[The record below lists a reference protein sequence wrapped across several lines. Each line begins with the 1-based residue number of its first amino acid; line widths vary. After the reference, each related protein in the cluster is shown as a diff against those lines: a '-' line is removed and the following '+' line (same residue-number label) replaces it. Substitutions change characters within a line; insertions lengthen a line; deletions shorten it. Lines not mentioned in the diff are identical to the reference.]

1 MVPGEK
7 TAHSYQTV
15 LNGANDRRTQ
25 ARMSGAAPIWATA
38 TPSTFASRLQKPHL
52 LRRPGG
58 TLGEAAALRARSGRD
73 NRHGR
78 CLCRRERR
86 DATNRGAIDLLVA
99 KSRCVWRGCNTLV
112 MDEDQARSFRLDSR
126 PLALGDAAALALAP
140 SCPVV
145 RPERARDRR
154 RRWLLVAEAMQ
165 APRPCVW
172 RIPLDSRLA
181 RLYLRNER
189 GRLIGGGR
197 Q

>member
-86 DATNRGAIDLLVA
+86 
-99 KSRCVWRGCNTLV
+99 
-112 MDEDQARSFRLDSR
+112 
-126 PLALGDAAALALAP
+126 AA
-140 SCPVV
+140 
-145 RPERARDRR
+145 
-154 RRWLLVAEAMQ
+154 Q
-165 APRPCVW
+165 T
-172 RIPLDSRLA
+172 
-181 RLYLRNER
+181 
-189 GRLIGGGR
+189 GGR
-197 Q
+197 STCSSPKAGALVGWDTPAADEP

>member
-25 ARMSGAAPIWATA
+25 GRMSGAAPIWATA

-78 CLCRRERR
+78 CLSRRERR
-86 DATNRGAIDLLVA
+86 
-99 KSRCVWRGCNTLV
+99 
-112 MDEDQARSFRLDSR
+112 
-126 PLALGDAAALALAP
+126 AA
-140 SCPVV
+140 
-145 RPERARDRR
+145 
-154 RRWLLVAEAMQ
+154 Q
-165 APRPCVW
+165 T
-172 RIPLDSRLA
+172 
-181 RLYLRNER
+181 
-189 GRLIGGGR
+189 GGGSTCSSPISR
-197 Q
+197 RTPTVGAKRNAGAPVSAQRRACGVLTC